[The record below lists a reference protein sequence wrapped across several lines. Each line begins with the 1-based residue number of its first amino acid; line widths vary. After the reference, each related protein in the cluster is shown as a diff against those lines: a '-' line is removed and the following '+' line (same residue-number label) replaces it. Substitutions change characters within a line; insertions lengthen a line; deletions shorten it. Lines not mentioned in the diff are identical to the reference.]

1 MRSRVVATCIV
12 LALLAV
18 GCGNASSSKP
28 TSTAT
33 TIKGAPP
40 ITEVSGADLHKKVA
54 ITGVPGVTD
63 SSINVAAITSK
74 TNCLAGCYG
83 AYVDGINA
91 YFNYMN
97 STGGIYGRQLKIS
110 ADKDDAFLNNEQT
123 VKTTLAEN
131 KPFALFE
138 ANALLASGIVDI
150 SQVSPPLPTFIWNI
164 NPEMAGHTNIFGTV
178 GAICFNCI
186 SQGYPFTAQQHHFTK
201 VAILAYGVTDSSKQ
215 CATSIQQSFVKYP
228 SAKVVFFDN
237 QLQFRQADLSAD
249 VSKIKAGGAQLIFTC
264 IDGNESVILGK
275 ELVKQHVN
283 AIQQLPNAYDQ
294 KYITENG
301 QYLEGALVSP
311 QFQAFEYS
319 PQLPEAQL
327 LQQWMQKGH
336 YTVTELSTEGWIAA
350 AMFVTGLKLAGPDFT
365 QQKLIDSLNQVTDFT
380 DNGMIVPINWTYQHN
395 NPRGPGGTTI
405 PKYSNP
411 YACSSTVQVHD
422 GKFVPL
428 STPPGLPWI
437 CTSGGANSPTLT
449 KEPVY
454 RTFKPGTPIDT
465 APNSK

>member
-12 LALLAV
+12 LGLLAV
-18 GCGNASSSKP
+18 ACGNA
-28 TSTAT
+28 TSDKATAT
-33 TIKGAPP
+33 DSTIKGAPP
-40 ITEVSGADLHKKVA
+40 LTEVSGADLHKKVP
-54 ITGVPGVTD
+54 ISGVQGVTD
-63 SSINVAAITSK
+63 DSINVAAITSK

-83 AYVDGINA
+83 PYVDGIKA

-110 ADKDDAFLNNEQT
+110 SDRDDAFLNNEQT
-123 VKTTLAEN
+123 VKNTLATD

-138 ANALLASGIVDI
+138 ANALLGSGIVDI
-150 SQVSPPLPTFIWNI
+150 AQTNPPLPTFIWNI
-164 NPEMAGHTNIFGTV
+164 NPEMPGHDNIFGTI

-186 SQGYPFTAQQHHFTK
+186 SQAYPFTAQQHGFTK
-201 VAILAYGVTDSSKQ
+201 VAVLAYGVTDSSKQ
-215 CATSIQQSFVKYP
+215 CGTSIQASFQKYP

-249 VSKIKAGGAQLIFTC
+249 VSKIKDRGAQLIFTC

-294 KYITENG
+294 KYISENA

-311 QFQAFEYS
+311 QFQAFEYE
-319 PQLPEAQL
+319 PQLPEAKL
-327 LQQWMQKGH
+327 FMEWMQKGNL
-336 YTVTELSTEGWIAA
+336 TVTELSTEGWIAA
-350 AMFVTGLKLAGPDFT
+350 SMFVTGLKLAGPDFD
-365 QQKLIDSLNQVTDFT
+365 QVKLVSALNQVTDFT

-411 YACSSTVQVHD
+411 YSCGSTVQVHD
-422 GKFVPL
+422 GKFVPMK
-428 STPPGLPWI
+428 TPPGLPWI
-437 CTSGGANSPTLT
+437 CTSGGANAPTLT

-465 APNSK
+465 TPDSK